1 MAAVKTT
8 RASSSEAKA
17 AVHSASPGTQFAE
30 VMAASRPPGGSIEKA
45 ERRCRRSASWRIRA
59 TPGVAEN
66 GGFITTAVGR
76 RPARRSAMDSALW
89 RVTRASGKSAASRP
103 ARTAAISF
111 RCSTPAARVPS
122 AHSAITASMPVPALG
137 SSTTSPGRTAAARSA
152 A

>member
-1 MAAVKTT
+1 MKTT
-8 RASSSEAKA
+8 RAPPASDAKA
-17 AVHSASPGTQFAE
+17 AVHSASPGTQLAD
-30 VMAASRPPGGSIEKA
+30 VMAASRPPGGSIETA
-45 ERRCRRSASWRIRA
+45 ERRCRKSASWRMRA

-76 RPARRSAMDSALW
+76 RPGRRSAMDSALW
-89 RVTRASGKSAASRP
+89 RVTRASGKSAARSP

-111 RCSTPAARVPS
+111 RCSAPAARDPS
-122 AHSAITASMPVPALG
+122 AHSAITASMPVPAEG